1 MSDQEQG
8 AGQGIPGGGEMRLPT
23 VPEVVLS
30 SAQLLVSLAADAIA
44 RRERLEDA
52 QLAIDALDAL
62 LPVLGRV
69 VAPEELRAFRG
80 AISELQMAYAQA
92 QQAPA
97 AEQEQEGDAA
107 GPPIET
113 PPRPRIWTPGGDV

>member
-8 AGQGIPGGGEMRLPT
+8 AGQEHPGGGEMRLPS

-30 SAQLLVSLAADAIA
+30 SAQLLVSLAADAIS
-44 RRERLEDA
+44 RRERLDEA
-52 QLAIDALDAL
+52 QLAIDTLDAL

-80 AISELQMAYAQA
+80 AVSELQMAYAQA
-92 QQAPA
+92 LEAPA
-97 AEQEQEGDAA
+97 EQAGEGGGEGSGIA
-107 GPPIET
+107 T
-113 PPRPRIWTPGGDV
+113 PPRPKIWTPEGDV

>member
-8 AGQGIPGGGEMRLPT
+8 AGQDYPGGGEMRLPS

-30 SAQLLVSLAADAIA
+30 SAQLLVSLAADAIS
-44 RRERLEDA
+44 RRERLEEA
-52 QLAIDALDAL
+52 QLAIDTLDAV

-80 AISELQMAYAQA
+80 AVSELQMAYAQA
-92 QQAPA
+92 LEAPA
-97 AEQEQEGDAA
+97 DQAQAGGHEGSGIA
-107 GPPIET
+107 T
-113 PPRPRIWTPGGDV
+113 PPRPKIWTPEGDV